1 MIDPSSKLATV
12 RSLDVQT
19 SLSTLGEL
27 LGVEGAKSDE
37 LLQCSQYS
45 ELEKCLCSS
54 QVNKFCHFGQRNFR
68 LKVEGL
74 NQFTNF

>member
-37 LLQCSQYS
+37 LL
-45 ELEKCLCSS
+45 
-54 QVNKFCHFGQRNFR
+54 
-68 LKVEGL
+68 
-74 NQFTNF
+74 